1 MELDI
6 YQCQTCFYTEHQPAG
21 QASIFLEKCPR
32 CTVGNMEKTGAAVS
46 SQEYD
51 ARTKQKMRDLK
62 NILWRF

>member
-1 MELDI
+1 MKLDI

-32 CTVGNMEKTGAAVS
+32 CVVGTVEKIGNGVS

-51 ARTKQKMRDLK
+51 ENTRKKMKELK
-62 NILWRF
+62 NKIWKF